1 MKKSRKKRRKKERFS
16 AKLFRYRILLVT
28 LLALLVGGGMIAGS
42 YWYSRSQID
51 SASSPREEVPPSSTI
66 PTEVT
71 EEPTKGCLDAPV
83 TIVEFSEFYCPYC
96 ARFAFD
102 TMPEIEEEYV
112 KKDLVKI
119 VFRNFPVHGEPALL
133 AALAGECAHEQRRF
147 WDYHDKLYSTI
158 FEVNKYLDEAAFA
171 KLATELGL
179 DVAAFRECMSSERY
193 RENIEEDL
201 AEGQRRGVRGTPTFF
216 INGRMVVGAQPF
228 ETFKQIIEEELKRSG
243 K

>member
-1 MKKSRKKRRKKERFS
+1 MTKSKGKRRNKERFGE
-16 AKLFRYRILLVT
+16 KLFRQRILLVT
-28 LLALLVGGGMIAGS
+28 LLALVVGGGLIAGS

-51 SASSPREEVPPSSTI
+51 SVSSPCGEDSPSPVTT
-66 PTEVT
+66 TEIT

-112 KKDLVKI
+112 KRGLVKI

-133 AALAGECAHEQRRF
+133 AALAGECAHEQGRF

-158 FEVNKYLDEAAFA
+158 FEVNKYLDETALRE
-171 KLATELGL
+171 LADELGL
-179 DVAAFRECMSSERY
+179 DAAAFSECLSSERY